1 MRYDLRCWNAKHKMN
16 GRPEETDMI
25 AVDEQMLASLK
36 LDTEKNSKAVLS
48 ESHPYQTKKKITFK
62 S

>member
-1 MRYDLRCWNAKHKMN
+1 MN

-36 LDTEKNSKAVLS
+36 LDTEKNSQAVLS
-48 ESHPYQTKKKITFK
+48 ESHPYHTKKN
-62 S
+62 

>member
-1 MRYDLRCWNAKHKMN
+1 MRDDLCWNAKHKMN

-36 LDTEKNSKAVLS
+36 LDTEKKQ
-48 ESHPYQTKKKITFK
+48 PGCPQ
-62 S
+62 

>member
-1 MRYDLRCWNAKHKMN
+1 MN

-36 LDTEKNSKAVLS
+36 LDTEKNSQAVHS
-48 ESHPYQTKKKITFK
+48 ESHPYHTKKINFQIMKGKIK
-62 S
+62 HG